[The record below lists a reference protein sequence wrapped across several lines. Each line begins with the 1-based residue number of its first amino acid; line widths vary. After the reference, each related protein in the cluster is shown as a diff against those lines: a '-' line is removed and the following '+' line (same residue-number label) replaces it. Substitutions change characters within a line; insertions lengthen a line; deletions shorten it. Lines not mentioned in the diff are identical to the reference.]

1 MHQSTQPALDTQR
14 LVDQLGEAACLDLFS
29 AYGVELVPCDLERPT
44 AHDLSLT
51 GIIGFTG
58 QGVSGTCVLG
68 ATATVMQS
76 MPGGGQPRDWIAE
89 LSNQLAGRLK
99 GKLIADGVTVYITT
113 PVVLRGTRIEP
124 LPTEGALPRV
134 FRSTE
139 GTVVLWIQVETSPDF
154 TQSAPGEACAAEGEA
169 ILF

>member
-1 MHQSTQPALDTQR
+1 MHQSAKPVLDTQR
-14 LVDQLGEAACLDLFS
+14 LVDELGEAACLDLFG
-29 AYGVELVPCDLERPT
+29 AYGVELEQHDNTGPQR
-44 AHDLSLT
+44 HDLSFT

-68 ATATVMQS
+68 ATETVMQS

-99 GKLIADGVTVYITT
+99 AKLIGLGVTVYITT

-124 LPTEGALPRV
+124 VPKNGTAPSV
-134 FRSTE
+134 FRTVE

-154 TQSAPGEACAAEGEA
+154 TQSAPGEACVAEGEA